1 MTSTNY
7 IPIWAFHTRLYYVPY
22 IEYSK
27 VFFLCIWKWLPAS
40 EMLLSIEGTFCHSN
54 AELFVL
60 YIVEALLPEVSPNV
74 CVCTLQAM
82 PLKLSPLN
90 QGRPWRAGY
99 LPILYISNPILSIIS
114 SFFKSEMVL
123 VSESYYVRDNIWSSH
138 STSILHVTKA

>member
-27 VFFLCIWKWLPAS
+27 VFFLCIWKCLPAS

-60 YIVEALLPEVSPNV
+60 YIVEALLPEVSPNI

-82 PLKLSPLN
+82 PLKLSLLN

-99 LPILYISNPILSIIS
+99 HPILYISNPILSNNYFLLSLKWFWFQSLTMSKITLGVATLLTFS
-114 SFFKSEMVL
+114 M
-123 VSESYYVRDNIWSSH
+123 
-138 STSILHVTKA
+138 